1 MSYKPPQMDNKN
13 ETLAWGLN
21 MVITFHHH
29 KDVTSLLNRL
39 ELDTFYGMTYAM
51 KNKHKVST

>member
-1 MSYKPPQMDNKN
+1 MDNKN